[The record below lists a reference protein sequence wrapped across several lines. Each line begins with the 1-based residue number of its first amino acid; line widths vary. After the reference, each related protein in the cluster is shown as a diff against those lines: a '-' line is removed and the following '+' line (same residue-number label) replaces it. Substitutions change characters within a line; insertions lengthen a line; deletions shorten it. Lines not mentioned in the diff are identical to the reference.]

1 MSKGKYNM
9 ELSQNTGSSS
19 MVENIWAG
27 ILATASVGGS
37 LLLACMF
44 PFAAIATLLA
54 ATLPLRKAMMW
65 MGGAWLGNQ
74 LVGYLIL
81 GYPQT
86 VNSFSHGAAIGVTAL
101 ATLWIANK
109 IFAMRGDRSVR
120 TILMAYAGAFI
131 GYQALLALFA
141 VFLGGIQN
149 FMPSIVWM
157 VLQNDVLWFAG
168 LGLAFLVLNN
178 FVFKSFGSQPSLQ
191 S

>member
-1 MSKGKYNM
+1 MA
-9 ELSQNTGSSS
+9 LIQDTGPTSTI
-19 MVENIWAG
+19 ENIWAG

-54 ATLPLRKAMMW
+54 ATLPMRKAMMW

-74 LVGYLIL
+74 LVGYQIL

-86 VNSFSHGAAIGVTAL
+86 INSFSHGAAIGVTAL

-109 IFAMRGDRSVR
+109 IFEMRSDHSVPSV
-120 TILMAYAGAFI
+120 LMAYAGAFV

-149 FMPSIVWM
+149 FLPGVVWM
-157 VLQNDVLWFAG
+157 VFQNDVLWFAG
-168 LGLAFLVLNN
+168 LGLLFLVLNN
-178 FVFKSFGSQPSLQ
+178 VVFKSLGSQPSLQ
-191 S
+191 N

>member
-1 MSKGKYNM
+1 MA
-9 ELSQNTGSSS
+9 LIQDTGPTSTI
-19 MVENIWAG
+19 ENIWAG
-27 ILATASVGGS
+27 ILAAASVGGS
-37 LLLACMF
+37 LLLACIF

-54 ATLPLRKAMMW
+54 ATLPMRKAMLW

-86 VNSFSHGAAIGVTAL
+86 VNSFSHGAAMGVTAL

-109 IFAMRGDRSVR
+109 IFEMRGDQSVSSV
-120 TILMAYAGAFI
+120 LMAYAGAFI

-149 FMPSIVWM
+149 FLPSIVWM
-157 VLQNDVLWFAG
+157 VFQNDILWFAG
-168 LGLAFLVLNN
+168 LGLLFIVLNN
-178 FVFKSFGSQPSLQ
+178 VVFKSLGSQPSLQ
-191 S
+191 N

>member
-1 MSKGKYNM
+1 MMTSIQK
-9 ELSQNTGSSS
+9 TGPTP

-27 ILATASVGGS
+27 TLATTSVGGS

-44 PFAAIATLLA
+44 PFAALATLLA
-54 ATLPLRKAMMW
+54 ATLPLRKAMLW

-81 GYPQT
+81 DYPQT
-86 VNSFSHGAAIGVTAL
+86 VNSFSHGAGIGVTAL

-109 IFAMRGDRSVR
+109 IFELRGDHSIT
-120 TILMAYAGAFI
+120 TILMAYAGAFV

-149 FMPSIVWM
+149 FMPSIVWQ
-157 VLQNDVLWFAG
+157 VFQNDVLWFAG
-168 LGLAFLVLNN
+168 LGLLFLALNSS
-178 FVFKSFGSQPSLQ
+178 VFKTLGSQTSLQ
-191 S
+191 N

>member
-1 MSKGKYNM
+1 MALIQK
-9 ELSQNTGSSS
+9 TGPSSS
-19 MVENIWAG
+19 IESIWAG
-27 ILATASVGGS
+27 ILATTSVGGS

-65 MGGAWLGNQ
+65 MGAAWFGNQ

-86 VNSFSHGAAIGVTAL
+86 VNSFSHGAAMGVTAL
-101 ATLWIANK
+101 ATLWIAHK
-109 IFAMRGDRSVR
+109 IFELRGDQSIP
-120 TILMAYAGAFI
+120 TILGAYAGAFV

-149 FMPSIVWM
+149 FMPSVVWM
-157 VLQNDVLWFAG
+157 VFQNDVFWFGG
-168 LGLAFLVLNN
+168 LGLLFLLLNSSI
-178 FVFKSFGSQPSLQ
+178 FKSLESNTSLQ
-191 S
+191 N

>member
-1 MSKGKYNM
+1 MIKGKQSM
-9 ELSQNTGSSS
+9 ELSQKSASSS
-19 MVENIWAG
+19 IIENVWAG
-27 ILATASVGGS
+27 ILATVSVGGS

-54 ATLPLRKAMMW
+54 ATVPFRKAMMW

-101 ATLWIANK
+101 ATLLIAHK
-109 IFAMRGDRSVR
+109 VFEMRGDRSFP
-120 TILMAYAGAFI
+120 TILMAYAGAFV

-141 VFLGGIQN
+141 IGLGGIQN

-157 VLQNDVLWFAG
+157 VFQNDVLWFVG
-168 LGLAFLVLNN
+168 LGLAFFVLNN
-178 FVFKSFGSQPSLQ
+178 FVFKSLGSQPSLQ
-191 S
+191 N